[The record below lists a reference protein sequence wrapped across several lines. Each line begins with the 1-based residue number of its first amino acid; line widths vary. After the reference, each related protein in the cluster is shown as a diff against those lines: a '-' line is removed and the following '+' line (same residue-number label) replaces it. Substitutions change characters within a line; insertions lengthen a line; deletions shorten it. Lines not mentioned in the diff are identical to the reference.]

1 MRLWKKNGDRV
12 LLVGVF
18 QNLVTGRAVTKNLYR
33 TGFRRVAAIH
43 ASAGGQSRVEKYGIS
58 TIAGAAAISAFS
70 LATGAFMFWQRGILA
85 DYRPGVLALL
95 LTAFALAGALSAW
108 ILVWLLQQHLDEKKV
123 ARFAGLILPVET
135 VVLAEVKASE
145 TARRLGIF
153 GVRDAEVLV
162 IFVFFAVARFY
173 IYFITTLY

>member
-58 TIAGAAAISAFS
+58 TIDGAAAISAFS

-85 DYRPGVLALL
+85 DYRPRVLELL
-95 LTAFALAGALSAW
+95 LTAFTFAVLPHAW
-108 ILVWLLQQHLDEKKV
+108 IPG
-123 ARFAGLILPVET
+123 R
-135 VVLAEVKASE
+135 
-145 TARRLGIF
+145 
-153 GVRDAEVLV
+153 
-162 IFVFFAVARFY
+162 
-173 IYFITTLY
+173 

>member
-58 TIAGAAAISAFS
+58 TIAGAAA
-70 LATGAFMFWQRGILA
+70 R
-85 DYRPGVLALL
+85 
-95 LTAFALAGALSAW
+95 
-108 ILVWLLQQHLDEKKV
+108 
-123 ARFAGLILPVET
+123 ARIA
-135 VVLAEVKASE
+135 VVLGTE
-145 TARRLGIF
+145 RLVDGKL
-153 GVRDAEVLV
+153 RATVLGPG
-162 IFVFFAVARFY
+162 
-173 IYFITTLY
+173 